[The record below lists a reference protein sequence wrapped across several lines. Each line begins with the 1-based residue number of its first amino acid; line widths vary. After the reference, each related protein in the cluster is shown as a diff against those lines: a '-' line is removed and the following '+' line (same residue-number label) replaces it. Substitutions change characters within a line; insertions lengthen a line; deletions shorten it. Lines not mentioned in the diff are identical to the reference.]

1 VGVVTPRLKL
11 AMEHDGPSRGRHVRD
26 IIQQILE
33 RRSIRGAL
41 LVAPDGFVI
50 AAEVPDTTPVEP
62 LAAMAARLGRELEAS
77 AARMGR
83 ASFSTAMFSADEGAM
98 FVAAAGIGYVVVLA
112 EQQANLESIRGA
124 VEEAVT
130 LIQAAWSPPD
140 GTVSA
145 S

>member
-1 VGVVTPRLKL
+1 VTPRLKL
-11 AMEHDGPSRGRHVRD
+11 AMEHDGPSRGRYVCD
-26 IIQQILE
+26 IVQQFLKL
-33 RRSIRGAL
+33 RAVRGAL

-50 AAEVPDTTPVEP
+50 AAEVPDTVPVEP

-83 ASFSTAMFSADEGAM
+83 ASFSTAMFSADDGAM

-112 EQQANLESIRGA
+112 DQQANLESIRSA
-124 VEEAVT
+124 VEEAVA

-145 S
+145 G

>member
-1 VGVVTPRLKL
+1 MTPRLKL
-11 AMEHDGPSRGRHVRD
+11 AMEHDGPSRGRYVRD
-26 IIQQILE
+26 IVQQFLKV
-33 RRSIRGAL
+33 RAVRGAL

-50 AAEVPDTTPVEP
+50 AAEVPDTVPVEP

-83 ASFSTAMFSADEGAM
+83 ASFSTAMFSADDGAM
-98 FVAAAGIGYVVVLA
+98 VVAAAGIGYVVVLA
-112 EQQANLESIRGA
+112 DQQANLESIRSA
-124 VEEAVT
+124 VEEAVA

-145 S
+145 G

>member
-1 VGVVTPRLKL
+1 MTPRLKL
-11 AMEHDGPSRGRHVRD
+11 AMEHDGPSRGRYVCD
-26 IIQQILE
+26 IVQQFLKL
-33 RRSIRGAL
+33 RAVRGAL

-50 AAEVPDTTPVEP
+50 AAEVPDTVPVEP

-83 ASFSTAMFSADEGAM
+83 ASFSTAMFSADDGAM

-112 EQQANLESIRGA
+112 DQQANLESIRSA
-124 VEEAVT
+124 VEEAVA

-145 S
+145 G